1 MYLQKS
7 TLLKEKQISNLRK
20 SGPNGLDI
28 DTGKSL
34 TQKDARSMLAMCY
47 QLVPDRYVP
56 DNEEGKWKCGAWKFQ
71 YAG

>member
-7 TLLKEKQISNLRK
+7 TLLKEKRISNQRK

-28 DTGKSL
+28 DTGQSL
-34 TQKDARSMLAMCY
+34 TQKDARSMFTMRY

-56 DNEEGKWKCGAWKFQ
+56 ENEERKRKCGAWKFQ